1 MQLLPD
7 REQGRPLAIILLAV
21 VLLVIYLVC
30 FHWFILRHQTYAETI
45 SDLREQLGGV
55 QLRLEQKPLLESRL
69 QELRTERQDDAFF
82 LREANFDAAAAQLA
96 ARLKGI
102 INTQAENP
110 QRCVVQSTQN
120 TRPRDRERFEQVVV
134 KVRMRCTLPD
144 FIKVLD
150 ELESGLPLVFIDRL
164 NVYQQAV
171 SNNRTIRRGR
181 NRGLAAT
188 TLDIRFDMLGYLRTS
203 GEKA

>member
-7 REQGRPLAIILLAV
+7 REQGRPLAIILLAI
-21 VLLVIYLVC
+21 VLLIIYLVC
-30 FHWFILRHQTYAETI
+30 FHWFILRHQQYAETI
-45 SDLREQLGGV
+45 TDLRDQLGNV
-55 QLRLEQKPLLESRL
+55 QLRLEQKPLLEARL
-69 QELRTERQDDAFF
+69 QELQTERQDEAFF

-102 INTQAENP
+102 ITNQAENP

-120 TRPRDRERFEQVVV
+120 MRPRDRERFEQVVV
-134 KVRMRCTLPD
+134 KVRMRCNLPD
-144 FIKVLD
+144 FVKVLD

-171 SNNRTIRRGR
+171 TPTNRTRSRR
-181 NRGLAAT
+181 NRGLATT
-188 TLDIRFDMLGYLRTS
+188 TLDIRFDMLGYLRVS
-203 GEKA
+203 GDKA